1 MNRSAI
7 VRHPVGASRAREASG
22 LSSFTGMAR
31 SHKGHGNSPAAP
43 QTAFAPVGAGH
54 AREASESP
62 LFTGMARSHK
72 DHGISPTAPQIAFAP
87 VGAGHA
93 REAFHWGR
101 ACLQS

>member
-7 VRHPVGASRAREASG
+7 VLHPVGAS
-22 LSSFTGMAR
+22 
-31 SHKGHGNSPAAP
+31 
-43 QTAFAPVGAGH
+43 H

-72 DHGISPTAPQIAFAP
+72 DHGISPAALQAAFTPVGAGRAREASGLSSFTGMARSHKGHCISPTAPQTAFAP

-93 REAFHWGR
+93 REASHWGR
-101 ACLQS
+101 ACPRS